1 MSELER
7 NPEFPASPRHEA
19 LAPAP
24 TREESQEAP
33 HNSKRV
39 LTSQKLDERLP
50 QVPVATR
57 GNPNFLLHL
66 EKHLEIRS
74 SMQIET
80 SFPCCD
86 SRAIPR
92 SPLKLKQ
99 RLDFPEATREAP

>member
-24 TREESQEAP
+24 TQEESREAP
-33 HNSKRV
+33 LNSKRV
-39 LTSQKLDERLP
+39 LTSHKLDERLP
-50 QVPVATR
+50 QVPMATR
-57 GNPNFLLHL
+57 ENPNFLPHL

-80 SFPCCD
+80 SFPCRD
-86 SRAIPR
+86 SRAILR
-92 SPLKLKQ
+92 STSKL
-99 RLDFPEATREAP
+99 E